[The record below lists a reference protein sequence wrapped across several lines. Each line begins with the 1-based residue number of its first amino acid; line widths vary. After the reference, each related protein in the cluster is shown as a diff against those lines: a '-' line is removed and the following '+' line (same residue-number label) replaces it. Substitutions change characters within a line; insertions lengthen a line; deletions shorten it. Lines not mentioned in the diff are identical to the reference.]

1 MVVGAGVCMKK
12 AHEVTGSKESRPAP
26 WEMTESQDL

>member
-12 AHEVTGSKESRPAP
+12 AGSKESRPAP
-26 WEMTESQDL
+26 WEMAESQDL